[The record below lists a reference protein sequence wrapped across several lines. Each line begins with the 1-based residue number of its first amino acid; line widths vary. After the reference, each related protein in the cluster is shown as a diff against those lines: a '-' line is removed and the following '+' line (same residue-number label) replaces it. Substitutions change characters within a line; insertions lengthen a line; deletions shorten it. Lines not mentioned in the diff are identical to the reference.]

1 MGAPAASYE
10 YFVYQIAK
18 DTILSIP
25 TKGIEGI
32 YDQPAY
38 LKEYAVKKDIAKAK
52 KPEARMVLM
61 SGKRK
66 AINILQAVN
75 KRKEYVI
82 QKYMEEKVGF
92 LWWKRNRTR
101 EEAESEISLWW
112 SKEMV
117 LKGDTASLRKLTRLE
132 ELANTSIREGDGF
145 VHLNKEDNFLIFND
159 GENFENH

>member
-1 MGAPAASYE
+1 MTYVVVPAKKLLA
-10 YFVYQIAK
+10 
-18 DTILSIP
+18 
-25 TKGIEGI
+25 
-32 YDQPAY
+32 
-38 LKEYAVKKDIAKAK
+38 AVKEKQ
-52 KPEARMVLM
+52 L
-61 SGKRK
+61 
-66 AINILQAVN
+66 NILQAVN